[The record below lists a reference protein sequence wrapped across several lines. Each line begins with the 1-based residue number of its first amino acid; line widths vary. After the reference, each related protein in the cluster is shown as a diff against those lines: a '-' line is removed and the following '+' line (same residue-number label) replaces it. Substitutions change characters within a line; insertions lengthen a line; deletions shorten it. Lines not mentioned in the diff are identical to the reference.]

1 MIMSPLPPYDEE
13 KYTKKNP
20 TQTRDF
26 EVKDQC

>member
-1 MIMSPLPPYDEE
+1 MIMSPLPPHDEE
-13 KYTKKNP
+13 KKKNNN

>member
-1 MIMSPLPPYDEE
+1 MIMSPLPPHDEE
-13 KYTKKNP
+13 KKNKKN